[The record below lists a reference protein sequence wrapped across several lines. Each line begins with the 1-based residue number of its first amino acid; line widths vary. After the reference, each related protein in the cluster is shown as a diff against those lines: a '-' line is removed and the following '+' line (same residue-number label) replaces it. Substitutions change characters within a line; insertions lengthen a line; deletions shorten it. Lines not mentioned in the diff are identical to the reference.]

1 MRRIREWLVRKWVG
15 QPDPA
20 LLKSFLVTF
29 STEHGRRVLQHL
41 VDKVYCSIYEGADPI
56 ALAMH
61 NGRRSLVHEIL
72 ENIDI
77 AEHPG
82 KYEVKQTEE
91 EAQHARPGLV

>member
-1 MRRIREWLVRKWVG
+1 MKRIREWLVRKWSRE
-15 QPDPA
+15 PDPA
-20 LLKSFLVTF
+20 LLKSYLVCF

-41 VDKVYCSIYEGADPI
+41 VDGVYCTIYEGTDPI

-82 KYEVKQTEE
+82 KHEIKQEE
-91 EAQHARPGLV
+91 EAQDARPGLV